1 MSTTTPTA
9 SSSSSNIDAM
19 IEESLRVYEM
29 ETNKSLH
36 PLMDELKGKSTADIL
51 AVFRT
56 QVTEFKEFASEDKLM
71 KSLNPIVNVL
81 CASSS
86 VIGVGVAL
94 VFSPAIVI
102 FSRVNILLSAA
113 KGVIASHDVLIE
125 IFELLGNFFNRLE
138 KHTEKATMAAIKN
151 IIVGTMVEVL
161 KIFAFMTKEVNQG
174 QVERL
179 FKSFFKNLIGSDI
192 IKGTLSKLD
201 RLTQEESNRLIG
213 HTSNTVDC
221 VEDGV
226 VAGRK
231 ENKLASNKLQQSIEG
246 VSVSLEQSIKDRK
259 ERESREDEEKH
270 SWFFS
275 PVSLG

>member
-19 IEESLRVYEM
+19 IKESLRVYET
-29 ETNKSLH
+29 ETNKSLC
-36 PLMDELKGKSTADIL
+36 PLMDELKGKLTADIL
-51 AVFRT
+51 AIFRT

-81 CASSS
+81 CVSSS
-86 VIGVGVAL
+86 VIGVGIAL
-94 VFSPAIVI
+94 VFSPAI
-102 FSRVNILLSAA
+102 AA
-113 KGVIASHDVLIE
+113 KGVIVSHDALIE

-138 KHTEKATMAAIKN
+138 KHTEKATMVVIKD

-161 KIFAFMTKEVNQG
+161 KIFVFMTKEVNRG
-174 QVERL
+174 RVERL

-192 IKGTLSKLD
+192 IKGALSKLD

-213 HTSNTVDC
+213 HTSNTADHVK
-221 VEDGV
+221 DGI
-226 VAGRK
+226 VAGHE
-231 ENKLASNKLQQSIEG
+231 ENKLASDKLQQSIEG

-259 ERESREDEEKH
+259 ERESHEDEEKR